1 MTYSLLHC
9 HSQFSLLNGLAEP
22 EDIVLK
28 CKEVGIK
35 SVAITD
41 IGSVSG
47 MPQFLKYAKKHE
59 IKPILGC
66 ELLISDY
73 ESTIVVLSL
82 NKTGWQS
89 LMKIVSFIHTSNNKI
104 GGDPAI
110 SMDDLKA
117 LISKGNMVCLFGAPR
132 TVLYTQI
139 FYDDKQTCRQLD
151 IDEVKVNHL
160 KSNWVDNCKATISTF
175 QDIFGQGNVYL
186 EALANDSRPAFKMAL
201 DGVRYLGNKL
211 GVPVV
216 ASTDTRYCNR
226 HDAADFRTMLC
237 IDLECVLDAS
247 DQAINRKAR
256 WELHPFFDSFNY
268 YIHTYDELRNIN
280 TQDELNETNLLADRV
295 EVYDIIPKQAIPQ
308 FPCPNNMSADEYLM
322 QLCREG
328 WVKRGIGKKK
338 NELFGLP
345 TASVDV
351 YAERVK
357 REFAV
362 FSKAGLCSYF
372 LIVADYVN
380 KAKERGELVGCGRG
394 SAAGCLI
401 SYLLGITEVDPI
413 PFGLIFERFY
423 NEGRN
428 KEGHVSMPDIDMDFP
443 SLKRQHTIDYIKDKY
458 GNDKVAQVVTFI
470 KGKGRG
476 ILKDVLRVSG
486 RCDFELMNKMTE
498 HVPDEAAISDK
509 LQEMEEL
516 TGESS
521 IIRWALENNPD
532 DFVEWVV
539 LDDDG
544 NLSGD
549 YAKEFAQAIRLEGM
563 RKAYG
568 KHAAGLIVSS
578 SVLEDVAPIFMDKSG
593 SNKVIGFEFKELEEL
608 GFVKFDILGV
618 TLLDKLMGVNKIL
631 AGGDFEDE

>member
-1 MTYSLLHC
+1 MTYSLLHT

-41 IGSVSG
+41 INSVSG
-47 MPQFLKYAKKHE
+47 MPQFLKYAKKHD

-73 ESTIVVLSL
+73 ASTIVVLSL
-82 NKTGWQS
+82 NKAGWQS
-89 LMKIVSFIHTSNNKI
+89 LMKIVSFIHTNNQKI
-104 GGDPAI
+104 DGNPTI
-110 SMDDLKA
+110 SMDDLRA
-117 LISKGNMVCLFGAPR
+117 LIDKGNLVCLFGAPR
-132 TVLYTQI
+132 TVLYNQI
-139 FYDDKQTCRQLD
+139 FYDDKHTCKQLD
-151 IDEVKVNHL
+151 REEVKATHL
-160 KSNWVDNCKATISTF
+160 KSNWIDGCKATISTF
-175 QDIFGQGNVYL
+175 QGIFGQENVYL
-186 EALANDSRPAFKMAL
+186 EALANDSRAAFQMAL
-201 DGVRYLGNKL
+201 EGVRYLGRTL
-211 GVPVV
+211 GIPVV
-216 ASTDTRYCNR
+216 ASTDVRYCNR

-237 IDLECVLDAS
+237 IDLECILTGA
-247 DQAINRKAR
+247 DQAMDRKGR

-280 TQDELNETNLLADRV
+280 SQDELEETNRLADRV
-295 EVYDIIPKQAIPQ
+295 EVYDIIPKQEIPQ

-328 WVKRGIGKKK
+328 WARRKI
-338 NELFGLP
+338 P
-345 TASVDV
+345 ASKSQEYGD
-351 YAERVK
+351 RVK

-362 FSKAGLCSYF
+362 FSKAGLSSYF

-380 KAKERGELVGCGRG
+380 AAKKRGELVGCGRG

-413 PFGLIFERFY
+413 PFGLLVERFY

-428 KEGHVSMPDIDMDFP
+428 VEGHVSMPDIDMDFP
-443 SLKRQHTIDYIKDKY
+443 SLKRQDTIDYIKNLY
-458 GNDKVAQVVTFI
+458 GLDKVAQVVTFI

-516 TGESS
+516 TGDSS
-521 IIRWALENNPD
+521 IIRWALENHPD
-532 DFVEWVV
+532 DFVEWVI
-539 LDDDG
+539 LKDDG
-544 NLSGD
+544 TMDGD
-549 YAKEFAQAIRLEGM
+549 YAKEFSQAIRLEGM

-578 SVLEDVAPIFMDKSG
+578 SVLENVAPIFMDKSG